1 MNIKGIG
8 TQGITSIYTSN
19 AARKVGE
26 VNKPSQND
34 TVEISDLGR
43 VLNMYD
49 VLDIKVDNSDR
60 IAEIKEKIANG
71 TYNVDAKLTAK
82 SIMNSIKE
90 GRKTNDK

>member
-1 MNIKGIG
+1 M
-8 TQGITSIYTSN
+8 
-19 AARKVGE
+19 GE

-82 SIMNSIKE
+82 SIMNVIKE
-90 GRKTNDK
+90 GRK

>member
-8 TQGITSIYTSN
+8 TQGVTSIYTSN
-19 AARKVGE
+19 AAKKVRE
-26 VNKPSQND
+26 VNKPSEND

-49 VLDIKVDNSDR
+49 VLDI
-60 IAEIKEKIANG
+60 ANG

-82 SIMNSIKE
+82 SIMNAIKE

>member
-1 MNIKGIG
+1 MNIKGIV
-8 TQGITSIYTSN
+8 TQGVTSIYTSN
-19 AARKVGE
+19 AAKKVRE
-26 VNKPSQND
+26 VNKPSEND

-82 SIMNSIKE
+82 SIMNVIKE

>member
-19 AARKVGE
+19 ATRKVGE

-82 SIMNSIKE
+82 SIMNVIKE
-90 GRKTNDK
+90 GIK